1 MPYRIDLADAPADIL
16 ERLVALEAL
25 DVEERDG
32 TIAAILPDRVG
43 RTGLSKRLGVTRL
56 RVSAAVG
63 RDDGSVWVLRQR
75 PVQVGR
81 WLVVPAGAD
90 APDGAIQLTDSGAF
104 GTGLH
109 PTTALCM
116 ELVEQVVDD
125 FAPSSML
132 DVGIGSGILAL
143 AALLAGVPSAVGL
156 DIEQAALDAS
166 RENAA
171 LNGLAHRLTLHKGGP
186 ECVQGTWPF
195 IVANV
200 LAAPLT
206 EMAPVL
212 VQRLGH
218 RGRLVLSGIPEL
230 MAPDVEGV
238 YRRRGLRHVM
248 TDVRAGWSVVVMDA
262 SW

>member
-1 MPYRIDLADAPADIL
+1 MPYRIDFSDAPLDIL
-16 ERLVALEAL
+16 ERLIALEAL
-25 DVEERDG
+25 DIEERDG
-32 TIAAILPDRVG
+32 AVAAILPDRVDRKG
-43 RTGLSKRLGVTRL
+43 VAKRLGVS
-56 RVSAAVG
+56 RVKTSAAVG

-90 APDGAIQLTDSGAF
+90 APEGSLQLTDSGAF

-109 PTTALCM
+109 PTTALCV

-125 FAPSSML
+125 FAPSGVL
-132 DVGIGSGILAL
+132 DVGIGSGILAI
-143 AALLAGVPSAVGL
+143 AALLAGVPSAVGI

-171 LNGLAHRLTLHKGGP
+171 MNGLADRLMLHKGGP

-200 LAAPLT
+200 LAAPLM

-230 MAPDVEGV
+230 MAADVERI
-238 YRRRGLRHVM
+238 YRRLGLRHVM